1 MINYQLTIKII
12 NNKQKF
18 EKGNIHKERYKFK
31 KKEHLQNYDILLN
44 KNKGIEISKSLET
57 KEIMI
62 IPKEKKLRNYF
73 VAQWYDKHN
82 NVEKQIDDHDGKI
95 RAI

>member
-1 MINYQLTIKII
+1 MV
-12 NNKQKF
+12 
-18 EKGNIHKERYKFK
+18 
-31 KKEHLQNYDILLN
+31 
-44 KNKGIEISKSLET
+44 
-57 KEIMI
+57 